1 MPTMTDVENYARALG
16 IPVEE
21 AAQKLGMAVEKGL
34 QPQVDALQQLA
45 KQAWYGPQ
53 KTSPVAIPNQ
63 SPSPDRNGSTLA
75 NQGVYDKQLSDR
87 LKRNADA
94 ATAHQK
100 WVDENS
106 DDSGYTKYADGGT
119 AGYNGQI
126 PPPIE
131 QTQPKPSPYSDPNQN
146 WLETAKQLM
155 TDPTKRPDMHAMGG
169 EVASHDPD
177 LGKDRFMH
185 LKDMLSKHKKAKSE
199 LEASKNP
206 EKFMEKNKN
215 MSIRGLKGVAF

>member
-21 AAQKLGMAVEKGL
+21 AAQKMGMAVEKSL

-53 KTSPVAIPNQ
+53 KTPPALVSGPT
-63 SPSPDRNGSTLA
+63 PSSDRNGSTLA
-75 NQGVYDKQLSDR
+75 GQGAYEKQLSDR
-87 LKRNADA
+87 LKQNAA
-94 ATAHQK
+94 AASAHQK

-131 QTQPKPSPYSDPNQN
+131 QTQPKPRPYSDPNQN
-146 WLETAKQLM
+146 WLETAKSLM
-155 TDPTKRPDMHAMGG
+155 TDPTKRPEMHAMGG
-169 EVASHDPD
+169 EVHDPD

-185 LKDMLSKHKKAKSE
+185 LKSMMKKHKRANSE
-199 LEASKNP
+199 LEASANPQKFMDKMKNP
-206 EKFMEKNKN
+206 SIKNK
-215 MSIRGLKGVAF
+215 KGIAF